1 MIKLTQILKE
11 LLIKEVDENTT
22 LYHRSPIKLNPGDII
37 KPNKD
42 ASGHHWMESKPAE
55 IGMEHY
61 RKQMNPSAPSRFDC
75 VYSSLIPRSR
85 FVDKG
90 YLYEIKP
97 KGKIHITDSSLID
110 EINERF
116 ERDSYDDL
124 GSYDEIQKAAKK
136 DPVRVAIYLPYYEV
150 KDYWDGVSPTK
161 TNLKNIEVLSDS
173 ALVVREV
180 QESEKA
186 TPFVVGDTIKVSES
200 NKIRIKSNIYI
211 NSNEYGGK
219 EKPHMTSEEI
229 DGLIEDLKT
238 QILDS
243 NATISREDE
252 DWSGQKYTV
261 LNIDGTLK
269 KGAKFIVSAIR
280 HQMQRAAAF
289 DFEPRGK
296 YSKLNIDPIVND
308 KPIHSDGKK
317 NEYAIYSRI
326 EVNSSWNKDI
336 PNFADYLKKV

>member
-1 MIKLTQILKE
+1 MIKLSKILKE

-22 LYHRSPIKLNPGDII
+22 LYHRSSIKLNPGDTI

-61 RKQMNPSAPSRFDC
+61 RKQMNPNAPSRFDC

-110 EINERF
+110 EINEQFNRNA
-116 ERDSYDDL
+116 YDEL
-124 GSYDEIQKAAKK
+124 GSYQKIENEAKRN
-136 DPVRVAIYLPYYEV
+136 PVYVAMYLPYYEV
-150 KDYWDGVSPTK
+150 KDYWDGVTPTK
-161 TNLKNIEVLSDS
+161 TNLKNIEVLSNS
-173 ALVVREV
+173 AIVVREV

-186 TPFVVGDTIKVSES
+186 TPFVVGDKIKVMKSNTIKVQSS
-200 NKIRIKSNIYI
+200 IYI
-211 NSNEYGGK
+211 NSNDYGGK
-219 EKPHMTSEEI
+219 EKQRMTSEEI
-229 DGLIEDLKT
+229 DKLIEDLKT

-243 NATISREDE
+243 NATISREDK
-252 DWSGQKYTV
+252 DWAGQQYTI
-261 LNIDGTLK
+261 LNIGGTLK
-269 KGAKFIVSAIR
+269 NGATFIVSGIN
-280 HQMQRAAAF
+280 HQMQRTNSW
-289 DFEPRGK
+289 DDYRGK
-296 YSKLNIDPIVND
+296 YSKLNIDPIING
-308 KPIHSDGKK
+308 KRIYSDGKK
-317 NEYAIYSRI
+317 NEYAIYNRI
-326 EVNSSWNKDI
+326 EVNSIWNENI